1 MEKGWL
7 TISRN
12 LEAYTDGINLFLDQ
26 AIANGVGPDKFRCP
40 CKRCCNRYTF
50 VRKTIV
56 EHLVLYDMDKDYK
69 NASWRHHGE
78 SFMGEQNIGIREEGV
93 GPSIET
99 GDQLTGIHDVINDV
113 FVQPLTEEGIGPSTE
128 PLSREGRPKE
138 VETFFKLLE
147 EADQDLWPG
156 CKEFKKLEAVVRLY
170 QIKCLARM
178 PDGIFTTL
186 LELIKKMLPDGD
198 CLPESCYKAKK
209 LINDLGLTYVK
220 IDACPNNCMIY
231 WKETAEL
238 TACSVCGES
247 RYKNV
252 NEEDGS
258 RKKIAAKVMWYFPLK
273 PRLQRLYMSKHTAE
287 HMRWHATEC
296 SKDGFMR
303 HPSDSPAWKHLD
315 NLYSEF
321 GSEIRNVRLGLASDG
336 FNPFGKMRQ
345 DHIIWPVVLS
355 VYNLPPWM
363 CMKQPNL
370 LLLSLLIPGPRS
382 PGKEIDVY
390 MRPLIDELNELW
402 DVGTPTYD
410 AYSNQNFTMK
420 AAVLWTISDFPAYGM
435 LSGWSTHGYKA
446 CPHCMHDKGSI
457 YLPVSRKICYLGHR
471 RFLPADHRFRR
482 QTTTFNGRREHRSA
496 PRQWTGLQCLEEL
509 CTLRFTF
516 GKPKKNTSV
525 GQRRKRTE
533 SSTNNKSQWKK
544 KSIFYELPYWRHLLI
559 RHNLDV
565 MHIEK
570 NICDN
575 IVGTLLDMDKKSKDG
590 LAARADLEI
599 LNIRHGQHPRREG
612 NRTFRPPALFT
623 LKREEKTAFCEVLST
638 IRVPDGY
645 SSNLSRCVHVNE
657 RKIHG
662 LKSHDCHV
670 LMQQLLPLAIR
681 AVLPKS
687 VTMILLELSAIFRQ
701 LCSKKE
707 SEESFKQ
714 LNSRIALTLCQLEK
728 IFPPAFFDVMM
739 HLPVHLADEAAIAG
753 PVPYRWMYPIER
765 YLQTL
770 KRYVRNM
777 GHPEG
782 SIAEAYLVDE
792 CLSFCSLYLR
802 DVESRRTR
810 RGRNEDGIGRG
821 VSGGLSIFHSKGCY
835 MGSGEIVELEL
846 NVLDQCHKYILNN
859 CDEINSRCH
868 ANDNLISEDLRW
880 LANYPSRVV
889 TKYKSH
895 IIHGFRFR
903 TKSVDDKHKN
913 QNCGVFVPAN
923 VPGAIGQVNCY
934 GRVIDMFE
942 VRYCGPTEAG
952 DRGRAVMLFKCEWVN
967 SESPRGM
974 KTDQY
979 GFTLVNF
986 NRLGFKEDPFILAS
1000 QALQAF
1006 YVEDTIEKDWHVVVR
1021 TQPRDLFDVLED
1033 NDALD
1038 DYAIPDLDDRLLD
1051 NENLQTR
1058 VGVEETP
1065 FHEVLPLPTQFHDF
1079 VNAADDLT
1087 EDEME

>member
-1 MEKGWL
+1 
-7 TISRN
+7 
-12 LEAYTDGINLFLDQ
+12 
-26 AIANGVGPDKFRCP
+26 
-40 CKRCCNRYTF
+40 
-50 VRKTIV
+50 
-56 EHLVLYDMDKDYK
+56 MDKDYK

-78 SFMGEQNIGIREEGV
+78 SFMGEQNIEIEEEGV

-99 GDQLTGIHDVINDV
+99 GDQLTGIHDVLNDV

-138 VETFFKLLE
+138 VETSFKLLE

-178 PDGIFTTL
+178 LDGIFTTL

-231 WKETAEL
+231 WKETADL
-238 TACSVCGES
+238 TACS
-247 RYKNV
+247 
-252 NEEDGS
+252 
-258 RKKIAAKVMWYFPLK
+258 
-273 PRLQRLYMSKHTAE
+273 RLYMSKHTAK

-296 SKDGFMR
+296 PKDGFMR

-315 NLYSEF
+315 NLYPEF
-321 GSEIRNVRLGLASDG
+321 GLEIRNIRLGLASDG
-336 FNPFGKMRQ
+336 FNPFGKMRTTQ
-345 DHIIWPVVLS
+345 
-355 VYNLPPWM
+355 
-363 CMKQPNL
+363 
-370 LLLSLLIPGPRS
+370 

-390 MRPLIDELNELW
+390 MRPLIDKLNELW
-402 DVGTPTYD
+402 EVGTPTYD

-446 CPHCMHDKGSI
+446 CPHCMHDKKSI
-457 YLPVSRKICYLGHR
+457 YLPASRKICYLGHQ

-516 GKPKKNTSV
+516 GKPKKDTSV
-525 GQRRKRTE
+525 GQRRKQTE
-533 SSTNNKSQWKK
+533 SSTSNKSQWKK

-645 SSNLSRCVHVNE
+645 SSNLSRCVHVND

-707 SEESFKQ
+707 SEEGFKQ

-739 HLPVHLADEAAIAG
+739 HLPVHLAEEAAIAG
-753 PVPYRWMYPIER
+753 PVPYRWMYPIEQ

-821 VSGGLSIFHSKGCY
+821 VSGRLSIFYSKGCY
-835 MGSGEIVELEL
+835 MGSGENVELEL
-846 NVLDQCHKYILNN
+846 NVLDQCHRYILNN
-859 CDEINSRCH
+859 CDEVS
-868 ANDNLISEDLRW
+868 
-880 LANYPSRVV
+880 P
-889 TKYKSH
+889 
-895 IIHGFRFR
+895 FRRFH

-923 VPGAIGQVNCY
+923 VAGAIGQVNCY

-952 DRGRAVMLFKCEWVN
+952 DKGRAVMLFKCEWVN

-986 NRLGFKEDPFILAS
+986 NQLGFKEDPFILAS

-1021 TQPRDLFDVLED
+1021 MQPRDLFDVLED

-1065 FHEVLPLPTQFHDF
+1065 SHEVLPSQFPEF
-1079 VNAADDLT
+1079 VNAADDIT